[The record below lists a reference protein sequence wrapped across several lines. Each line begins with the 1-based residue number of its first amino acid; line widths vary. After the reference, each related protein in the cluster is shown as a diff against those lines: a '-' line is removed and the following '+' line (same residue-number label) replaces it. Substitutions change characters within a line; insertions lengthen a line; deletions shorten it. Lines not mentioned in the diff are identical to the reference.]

1 MALPL
6 LLPPVEGTVMDD
18 KLKKNQEPDQPQH
31 GSSSRAS
38 FSEEKRHS
46 SRSKKGGPDLA
57 EDRDPQS
64 MSGGSQHDR
73 TEHSGT
79 RDVTDGTTGGPETG
93 GSRNF
98 RSGSGATGSDI
109 GNRPE

>member
-1 MALPL
+1 
-6 LLPPVEGTVMDD
+6 MDD

-31 GSSSRAS
+31 GSSSPAS
-38 FSEEKRHS
+38 FSEEKQHS
-46 SRSKKGGPDLA
+46 RGGKKRGSDFA

-73 TEHSGT
+73 TQHSGS
-79 RDVTDGTTGGPETG
+79 RDVTEGTTGGTGAETG

-98 RSGSGATGSDI
+98 RSGTGATGTDI